1 MKKWFIFLLL
11 VGCKVSSFTAQV
23 VPEIDLTKYN
33 SFAFADYPAYI
44 NITQPEYDNPENRDL
59 IEQSIRDEMEEWGLN
74 QSQLGKKL
82 WVAYT
87 LSIKDMT
94 DTRVDSAIVYK
105 PWIDLQQDS
114 FNYTQGAFSLV
125 FIDGETER
133 VIAQSQIEGILDR
146 DPKRFRA
153 AIPRLVK
160 RMFKKIE
167 AEAEIDQ
174 N

>member
-1 MKKWFIFLLL
+1 MKKWFVFLVLA
-11 VGCKVSSFTAQV
+11 GCKVSTFTAQV
-23 VPEIDLTKYN
+23 VPEIDLSQYS
-33 SFAFADYPAYI
+33 SFSFADYPAEI
-44 NITQPEYDNPENRDL
+44 NVTQPEYDNPENRAL
-59 IEQSIRDEMEEWGLN
+59 IEESIVNEMEELGLRK
-74 QSQLGKKL
+74 SQLGKKL
-82 WVAYT
+82 WVAYS

-94 DTRVDSAIVYK
+94 DTRIDSAVVYK

-125 FIDGETER
+125 FIDGDTQK

-146 DPKRFRA
+146 DPKRFRS

-167 AEAEIDQ
+167 SEAEVNQ
-174 N
+174 

>member
-1 MKKWFIFLLL
+1 MKKWFVFLFLA
-11 VGCKVSSFTAQV
+11 GCQISTFTTRV
-23 VPEIDLTKYN
+23 VPKINLEKYD

-44 NITQPEYDNPENRDL
+44 NITQPEYDNPENRAL
-59 IEQSIRDEMEEWGLN
+59 IENSIKNEMEAWGLK
-74 QSQLGKKL
+74 QSKLGKKL

-94 DTRVDSAIVYK
+94 DTRIDSAVIYK
-105 PWIDLQQDS
+105 PWVDLKQDT

-125 FIDGETER
+125 LIDSQTEK

-146 DPKRFRA
+146 DPKRFRS

-167 AEAEIDQ
+167 SEANDI
-174 N
+174 

>member
-1 MKKWFIFLLL
+1 MKKWFLFLFLA
-11 VGCKVSSFTAQV
+11 GCQISSFNTRV
-23 VPEIDLTKYN
+23 VPEIDLKGYD

-44 NITQPEYDNPENRDL
+44 NITQPEYDNPENRKL
-59 IEQSIRDEMEEWGLN
+59 IEQSIKSEMEAWGLK

-82 WVAYT
+82 WVAYS

-94 DTRVDSAIVYK
+94 DTRVDSAVIYK
-105 PWIDLQQDS
+105 PWVDLKQDT
-114 FNYTQGAFSLV
+114 FNYTQGAFSMVL
-125 FIDGETER
+125 IDSETEK

-146 DPKRFRA
+146 DPKRFRT

-160 RMFKKIE
+160 KMFKKIE
-167 AEAEIDQ
+167 TEAEINQ

>member
-1 MKKWFIFLLL
+1 MKKWFVFLFLA
-11 VGCKVSSFTAQV
+11 GCQVSSFSTRV
-23 VPEIDLTKYN
+23 VSNIDLSSYD

-44 NITQPEYDNPENRDL
+44 NITQPEYDNPENRAL
-59 IEQSIRDEMEEWGLN
+59 IEQSIKNEMESWGLK

-94 DTRVDSAIVYK
+94 DTRVDSAAIYK
-105 PWIDLQQDS
+105 PWVDFKQDT

-125 FIDGETER
+125 LIDSETQK

-146 DPKRFRA
+146 DPKRFRS

-160 RMFKKIE
+160 RMFRKIE
-167 AEAEIDQ
+167 AEASMK
-174 N
+174 

>member
-1 MKKWFIFLLL
+1 MRRWFVFLFLAS
-11 VGCKVSSFTAQV
+11 CQVSSFSTR
-23 VPEIDLTKYN
+23 IDPQMELGQYN
-33 SFAFADYPAYI
+33 SFAFADYTAYI
-44 NITQPEYDNPENRDL
+44 NITQPEYDNPENRAL
-59 IEQSIRDEMEEWGLN
+59 IEQSIKNEMEARGIK

-94 DTRVDSAIVYK
+94 DTRVDSAIIYK
-105 PWIDLQQDS
+105 PWIDLKQDT

-125 FIDGETER
+125 LIDGETKT

-146 DPKRFRA
+146 DPKRFRS

-160 RMFKKIE
+160 RMFKRIE
-167 AEAEIDQ
+167 EEAIAPKP
-174 N
+174 